1 MLSIHCL
8 CSRVVCYMQ
17 TEPRRA
23 PRPDRHVVRG
33 RRRGLKGARPP
44 VEDWPHQRYDAERAV
59 VVMSSRVDYR
69 GLRGLVIAL

>member
-1 MLSIHCL
+1 
-8 CSRVVCYMQ
+8 MQ

-44 VEDWPHQRYDAERAV
+44 VEDWPHQRYNIELAV
-59 VVMSSRVDYR
+59 GFVSSRLGNRVLKR
-69 GLRGLVIAL
+69 FPIGC